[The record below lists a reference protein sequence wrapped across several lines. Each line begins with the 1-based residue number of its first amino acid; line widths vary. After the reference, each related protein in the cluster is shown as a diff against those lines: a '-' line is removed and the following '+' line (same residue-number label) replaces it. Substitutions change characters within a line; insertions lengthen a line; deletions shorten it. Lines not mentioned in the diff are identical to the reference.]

1 MDERGTDTPRTL
13 AGRYELIEPI
23 GRGGMGIVWRA
34 RDTLL
39 DREAAVKEVY
49 VPSALPEAERDEL
62 YRRTLREARSAARL
76 RHPNV
81 VTLFDVV
88 EEDERPWIVME
99 LVHAGSLEDLVRNQG
114 LLPPERAAHI
124 GRQVLAAL
132 IAAHAGGVLHRDVK
146 PANVLVGAGDRVT
159 LTDFGIAIIEGD
171 TTITQAGQFV
181 GSAGYLAPERV
192 AGEPVGAASDL
203 WSLGAT
209 LFMAVEGRGPY
220 DRDAGSMAMLGAILT
235 QDAPMAP
242 HAGPLAPV
250 ISGLLVREP
259 ERRLSAE
266 EVAERLDAIATG
278 GVPPAAEPPGT
289 KLANLLAGVEP
300 VDAPRPPDEPPGPY
314 GPPGYNGAR
323 TDGPPG
329 PPPTGPP
336 GRPPSGPPG
345 PPAPGPY
352 APYGQGA
359 WPGTG
364 PRPAPRRS
372 RTPLVLGV
380 IAACV
385 VLVIVLAVLV
395 LHILRRPVDSGARS
409 ARPSTG
415 RPAPSTGG
423 NPNTRRPAIPAGYTR
438 HVDPAGFSVAL
449 PERWGDRTASG
460 NSVTYFNPGHTAY
473 LLVDRTPQPT
483 SDPMTNMQQ
492 FIRDAHRDGKYR
504 GSTTLNLHRRQY
516 LNAPAAVWEFRWTLD
531 TGVPAHAE
539 DRQVVLP
546 GGKYLAVYWQTTE
559 SAWSAPTARLARTT
573 AFSSLRI
580 N

>member
-1 MDERGTDTPRTL
+1 MDERGTGTPRTL

-49 VPSALPEAERDEL
+49 VSSALPDAERDEL
-62 YRRTLREARSAARL
+62 YRRTLREARTAARL

-99 LVHAGSLEDLVRNQG
+99 LVHAGSLEDLVRDQG
-114 LLPPERAAHI
+114 LLPPERAAYI

-146 PANVLVGAGDRVT
+146 PANVLVGEGDRVT

-192 AGEPVGAASDL
+192 AGEPVGDASDL

-209 LFMAVEGRGPY
+209 LFMAVEGHGPY

-235 QDAPMAP
+235 QEAPAAP

-250 ISGLLVREP
+250 ISGLLVRDP
-259 ERRLSAE
+259 ARRLSADQ
-266 EVAERLDAIATG
+266 VAERLDAIAAGRSPAGDQSTG
-278 GVPPAAEPPGT
+278 TSVLSAPAPASPPSPAHAPPHPHAPAGPPQQPGRSGPPAVA
-289 KLANLLAGVEP
+289 
-300 VDAPRPPDEPPGPY
+300 PY
-314 GPPGYNGAR
+314 GPP
-323 TDGPPG
+323 
-329 PPPTGPP
+329 
-336 GRPPSGPPG
+336 
-345 PPAPGPY
+345 
-352 APYGQGA
+352 
-359 WPGTG
+359 
-364 PRPAPRRS
+364 
-372 RTPLVLGV
+372 
-380 IAACV
+380 
-385 VLVIVLAVLV
+385 
-395 LHILRRPVDSGARS
+395 PV
-409 ARPSTG
+409 PTG
-415 RPAPSTGG
+415 RPAPPRTGPPG
-423 NPNTRRPAIPAGYTR
+423 YGPYPGTGPVPARRGSRTPYVLGGIAALAVLIVLAVVVLRVLHQANSGRTQADQPSPTSKRAGPTGRPTVPAGFTRRM
-438 HVDPAGFSVAL
+438 DPAGFSVAL
-449 PERWGDRTASG
+449 PPHWGDRTSSG
-460 NSVTYFNPGHTAY
+460 NSVTYFNPDHTAY
-473 LLVDRTPQPT
+473 LLVDHTPQPT
-483 SDPMTNMQQ
+483 TDPLINVRR
-492 FIRDAHRDGKYR
+492 FIKSAHHDGKYR
-504 GSTTLNLHRRQY
+504 DSTTLSLHRRQY
-516 LNAPAAVWEFRWTLD
+516 LNAPAAVWEFTWPTT
-531 TGVPAHAE
+531 TGLVAHAE

-546 GGKYLAVYWQTTE
+546 GGKYLAVYWQTTDR
-559 SAWSAPTARLARTT
+559 AWSSANARLARTT